1 MRVERLSLRTRVTV
15 FALTWL
21 SYASY
26 YLTRK
31 NFSVAKPAVMDTFA
45 IAKQELAH
53 IDTAYLAA
61 YAIGQFTWGFVADRV
76 GPRRVIGIGMLAT
89 AACSVAFGLSGTFWG
104 FATAWFVNGIA
115 QGSGWSPNVKAM
127 TTIPPAEKR
136 GLIMGFWTTN
146 YVVGGLIATPFAAW
160 ALGRAG
166 IFGAFMHPAIVV
178 ATVGL
183 AILIFLPDTGVY
195 SLAVGPGADERRAAR
210 RAVLR
215 STRVW
220 ILGASYFFMKLTRYA
235 LLFWLPFYGVKALG
249 YSTGKAA
256 LVSLAFEVGG
266 VAGAVSIGFL
276 SDRLLGGRRFPIGI
290 ASLVCL
296 AVALSLYGAASQHG
310 VVTNV
315 ACLAAIGFF
324 LFGPD
329 AILSG
334 AAAQDLGGP
343 AAAAAAAGIINGMGS
358 IGPIF
363 GSEMWTAY
371 STSHGWNAAF
381 QLLGVGAIASALILV
396 PLWRVGAHATRPTAA

>member
-1 MRVERLSLRTRVTV
+1 VRVERLSLRIRVSV

-127 TTIPPAEKR
+127 TTIPPPDKR
-136 GLIMGFWTTN
+136 GLVMGFWTTN
-146 YVVGGLIATPFAAW
+146 YVVGGLVATPFAAW
-160 ALGRAG
+160 ALARSG
-166 IFGAFMHPAIVV
+166 ILGAFAHPAIVV

-183 AILIFLPDTGVY
+183 AILIFLPDTGVH

-210 RAVLR
+210 RAVLH

-256 LVSLAFEVGG
+256 LVSLAFELGG

-290 ASLVCL
+290 ASLVGL

-310 VVTNV
+310 VVANV

-358 IGPIF
+358 VGPIF

-381 QLLGVGAIASALILV
+381 QLLGIGAIASALILV
-396 PLWRVGAHATRPTAA
+396 PLWRVGAHTTRASAA